1 MSPMKKALGLVLCIF
16 SVFSFLRSEYV
27 GKVYF
32 RAADGN
38 RLKRI
43 GGRIEAPGA
52 LGLSPVRTYKESPLF
67 VTQAVPAGSQKSL
80 TNVAGEIRKGNLLLK
95 RVEIDPLAG
104 MEHRR
109 YTQYYKGLE
118 VLGGQIIQHF
128 KQGRLVNT
136 NGEYYEAINVDT
148 TPYVSSAIARELY
161 KVHLVKPE
169 STETKGGTKLVVF
182 PIKDGEYRL
191 AYRVSLDSGDTFSMN
206 GIIDA
211 QTGEVIKEYSNI
223 NSDELTIGLGIGV
236 HGDQFKLPTTY
247 DNNVYKLEDL
257 KKARPVNQKT
267 YDYRTWDGQAYYVA
281 SDIDNIWDED
291 GALVNVHAYLGW
303 VYDYYYLVF
312 GRNGI
317 DDKNLDINEVVHQTG
332 DTDNAEWNSSNL
344 EMFFFDS
351 GPLGLQTAAALDV
364 IAHEYTHGVT
374 QFTSDLQ
381 YYCDQNA
388 QPGAL
393 NESFSDIMG
402 TAVEFYWQNPGE
414 GFEKSDW
421 VIAED
426 AYSTYSPNN
435 YLRSL
440 ADPNSA
446 SWEYQGIFYPYPCHL
461 SQCVIFPDTQEG
473 DWGGVH
479 FNSTLYSHAYYLLSA
494 GGTNKVSGLSVSG
507 IGIEKA
513 TKIFYRAW
521 TYYMTSTADYLFAAN
536 CLLQS
541 AGDLYGASSNEY
553 AQTIKAMEAIGWT
566 IN

>member
-1 MSPMKKALGLVLCIF
+1 MSPMKKALGLVLCVF

-43 GGRIEAPGA
+43 GERIEVPTA
-52 LGLSPVRTYKESPLF
+52 LGLLRIRTSKEGPLF
-67 VTQAVPAGSQKSL
+67 LTQAVPAGSQKSL
-80 TNVAGEIRKGNLLLK
+80 TNIAGEIRKGNLLLK

-109 YTQYYKGLE
+109 YTQYYNGLE

-136 NGEYYEAINVDT
+136 NGEYYEALNVDT
-148 TPYVSSAIARELY
+148 TPYVSSAIACELY
-161 KVHLVKPE
+161 KVHLAKPE
-169 STETKGGTKLVVF
+169 STESKGGTKLIVF

-191 AYRVSLDSGDTFSMN
+191 AYQVSLDSGDTFSMN

-223 NSDELTIGLGIGV
+223 NSDELTIGLGIGI

-541 AGDLYGASSNEY
+541 AGDLYGANSNEY

>member
-1 MSPMKKALGLVLCIF
+1 
-16 SVFSFLRSEYV
+16 
-27 GKVYF
+27 
-32 RAADGN
+32 
-38 RLKRI
+38 
-43 GGRIEAPGA
+43 
-52 LGLSPVRTYKESPLF
+52 
-67 VTQAVPAGSQKSL
+67 
-80 TNVAGEIRKGNLLLK
+80 
-95 RVEIDPLAG
+95 
-104 MEHRR
+104 
-109 YTQYYKGLE
+109 
-118 VLGGQIIQHF
+118 
-128 KQGRLVNT
+128 
-136 NGEYYEAINVDT
+136 
-148 TPYVSSAIARELY
+148 
-161 KVHLVKPE
+161 
-169 STETKGGTKLVVF
+169 
-182 PIKDGEYRL
+182 
-191 AYRVSLDSGDTFSMN
+191 MN

-223 NSDELTIGLGIGV
+223 NSDELTIGLGIGI

>member
-1 MSPMKKALGLVLCIF
+1 MSPMKKALGLVLCVF

-43 GGRIEAPGA
+43 GERIEVPTA
-52 LGLSPVRTYKESPLF
+52 LGLLRIRTSKEGPLF
-67 VTQAVPAGSQKSL
+67 LTQAVPAGSQKSL
-80 TNVAGEIRKGNLLLK
+80 TNIAGEIRKGNLLLK

-109 YTQYYKGLE
+109 YTQYYNGLE

-191 AYRVSLDSGDTFSMN
+191 AYQVSLDSGDTFSMN

-223 NSDELTIGLGIGV
+223 NSDELTIGLGIGI

-461 SQCVIFPDTQEG
+461 SQCIIFPDTQEG

-541 AGDLYGASSNEY
+541 AGDLYGANSNEY